1 MPSVDLEKLRNA
13 IARLKE
19 HEEYAAKRIERFELT
34 GRGEV
39 MVAYWIGELHMT
51 QTALAYLDKVI
62 VED

>member
-19 HEEYAAKRIERFELT
+19 HEEYAASRVERFELT
-34 GRGEV
+34 GRGEQ
-39 MVAYWIGELHMT
+39 MVPYWLGEMHIA

-62 VED
+62 ED